1 MRGQLGKLIDGD
13 ADREAVA
20 TKVLAVAVV
29 VALLV
34 VIGLAISP
42 IGIGSQYT
50 EFYVLGQAG
59 SASGYPENVTVGETA
74 ELPVGIG
81 NYEGEAQTYTL
92 VVETNE
98 TVYVT
103 RTIELDAREEWK
115 EPVAVVFDS
124 PGKKTLR
131 IDLYL
136 GQTTDG
142 EPYRRLWL
150 FVEVHDR

>member
-1 MRGQLGKLIDGD
+1 MRGQLGRLIGWD
-13 ADREAVA
+13 AGREAVA

-34 VIGLAISP
+34 VVGLAIAP
-42 IGIGSQYT
+42 IGIGAQYT
-50 EFYVLGQAG
+50 EFYVLGPEG
-59 SASGYPENVTVGETA
+59 SAAGYPENLTVDETA

-81 NYEGEAQTYTL
+81 NYEGKAQTYTL

-98 TVYVT
+98 TVVTT
-103 RTIELDAREEWK
+103 RTVELDAREEWT
-115 EPVAVVFDS
+115 EPVTVVFDS
-124 PGKKTLR
+124 PGEKTLR
-131 IDLYL
+131 FDLYR

-150 FVEVHDR
+150 FVEVHER